1 MKILARAK
9 INWHLNVLYKRPDG
23 FHELESI
30 MQTLKLA
37 DVVEVKPTA
46 GLSLTCSDPAIPLG
60 DGTLATR
67 AAKAFCEHFKIEPN
81 FSIHIEKNIPT
92 AAGLAGGSSDGA
104 AVLMALQALT
114 GLGTG
119 DELMAI
125 AATIGSDVP
134 YCLYGGTAICRG
146 RGEKVEDFDSRFNRH
161 VVLLRPGVEVT
172 TAGVYGAYRPD
183 KIRFRG
189 DTLALKDALA
199 VDDFAGVKA
208 NLTNDLAT
216 VTEAMHPIIPEI
228 REKFMALG
236 AEAALM
242 SGSGPTVF
250 ALFKEKAAAGNAAA
264 ALKELGAIRVT
275 ETDNRRGPMIVE
287 N

>member
-1 MKILARAK
+1 VKILARAK

-37 DVVEVKPTA
+37 DVVEVKPAA

-60 DGTLATR
+60 DGNLATR

-81 FSIHIEKNIPT
+81 FSIHIEKNIPM

-146 RGEKVEDFDSRFNRH
+146 RGEKVEAFDSRFNRH

-172 TAGVYGAYRPD
+172 TAGVYGAYRPE

-199 VDDFAGVKA
+199 ADDFAGVKA
-208 NLTNDLAT
+208 NLTNDLAS

-250 ALFKEKAAAGNAAA
+250 ALFKEKAAAENAAA

-275 ETDNRRGPMIVE
+275 ETDNRRGPITME